1 MKNLKMRNNW
11 FTLVEL
17 IIVILVLLI
26 LGTIWIISY
35 FTETKGAR
43 DSLRKSDLDSINK
56 VLSLEKSRTWELP
69 MPLDYVE
76 YIDLDWN
83 KWYSWKLW
91 SWMFEKLD
99 VLSGIPI
106 DPKSWENYIYEL
118 SFDKRSYKLKT
129 NLEYTWEEYVLSNI
143 SSSWEITWWDM

>member
-1 MKNLKMRNNW
+1 MINFRKHDKW

-35 FTETKGAR
+35 FTETKEAR